1 MTRYSPSILPR
12 VTGATHQA
20 PRQWLDKLDAEWVE
34 MWNTHGGRHRQ
45 AEEVAV
51 EEVRKDPAAYSF
63 MYPTWAGPKVHQEN
77 EFDIPVTRPAGLIK
91 VRVYTPEGTGP
102 FPVHL
107 NHHGGGWILGG
118 LHSEAAWCRSVCD
131 RIGIVIVDV
140 DYRLAP
146 EFVFPA
152 AIYDSWDAIQWVI
165 AHTEELNVDA
175 GSISIGGLSA
185 GGHMSA
191 VLSHMARD
199 AGLELK
205 LALMIVPSTDFRWLI
220 AAEPLRSDVAE
231 QYPSTALYKDAPWGG
246 LKREQWFLDYW
257 IPSDG
262 MIHASS
268 GPAEPR
274 VADRELDTS
283 GLHNAHFET
292 QQLEELPFHDLEHN
306 DISNLADLAPGALLS
321 GETNDASGD
330 FWLDQ
335 AMMDI
340 DMQAYNYIN
349 TPPDAAVMPQGASHP
364 PTSTQQEMF
373 KIACGLTGDMDP
385 YVMQRYNFDPN
396 NNFVFKRLTVQ
407 SMSQDIHPVQL
418 LAYNQPESIDKS
430 KDDADQEFLETLV
443 SPDVG
448 TRLISLYYQYVYPH
462 APVIPFTSY
471 PEPRQSNPALL
482 AAIYLVTLHFAD
494 FDDYL
499 SVQIAYDLPDA
510 ERLRN
515 FALTGVQQ
523 RLHRPDFPLLQTVI
537 LLLIAPSHKP
547 LMPDYSTNWSLVGTM
562 VTIAQTLGLQFDP
575 TLWPISTGELNLR
588 KRLSWTVGMIDV
600 WHAASLERENQT
612 SMPKHL
618 VHMYKLTMILR
629 RVLTTLYS
637 LKAVQILAR
646 DYDATLRKVQ
656 LSMEELNQW
665 SSLALDI
672 ETEARSEDVNL
683 SGPMLLGG
691 HFVKVLLFRAILRP
705 FQTASRD
712 ANPEVMDLREAEA
725 YRLSRAG
732 ARACVTSF
740 LAFTADLK
748 SGWVHGFW
756 PFCMSAS

>member
-1 MTRYSPSILPR
+1 MPSQSLTSKIDQSKDQVIVSIVPR
-12 VTGATHQA
+12 VAGATHQA
-20 PRQWLDKLDAEWVE
+20 PKQWLDELDPEWVE
-34 MWNTHGGRHRQ
+34 MWNAHGGCHRQ
-45 AEEVAV
+45 AEEVGV

-63 MYPTWAGPKVHQEN
+63 TYPTWAGPEVHQEN
-77 EFDIPVTRPAGLIK
+77 EFDIPVTKPAGLIK

-107 NHHGGGWILGG
+107 NYHGGGWILGG
-118 LHSEAAWCRSVCD
+118 LHSEAAWCRSVCNK
-131 RIGIVIVDV
+131 ISIVIVDV

-152 AIYDSWDAIQWVI
+152 AIHDSWDAIQWVI
-165 AHTEELNVDA
+165 AHAEELNVNA

-220 AAEPLRSDVAE
+220 AAEPLRSDVAK

-246 LKREQWFLDYW
+246 LKREQWFLEHW
-257 IPSDG
+257 IPN
-262 MIHASS
+262 
-268 GPAEPR
+268 
-274 VADRELDTS
+274 
-283 GLHNAHFET
+283 GLNNAQSEAR
-292 QQLEELPFHDLEHN
+292 QLEDLSFHDFEHN
-306 DISNLADLAPGALLS
+306 DISNLTDLTPGALRS
-321 GETNDASGD
+321 GDTDAGQGD

-335 AMMDI
+335 AMLDI

-349 TPPDAAVMPQGASHP
+349 TPPEAAAIPQGASRS

-385 YVMQRYNFDPN
+385 YVMQRYNFDSN

-418 LAYNQPESIDKS
+418 LAYNQPECIDS
-430 KDDADQEFLETLV
+430 
-443 SPDVG
+443 
-448 TRLISLYYQYVYPH
+448 
-462 APVIPFTSY
+462 
-471 PEPRQSNPALL
+471 
-482 AAIYLVTLHFAD
+482 
-494 FDDYL
+494 
-499 SVQIAYDLPDA
+499 
-510 ERLRN
+510 
-515 FALTGVQQ
+515 
-523 RLHRPDFPLLQTVI
+523 
-537 LLLIAPSHKP
+537 
-547 LMPDYSTNWSLVGTM
+547 
-562 VTIAQTLGLQFDP
+562 
-575 TLWPISTGELNLR
+575 
-588 KRLSWTVGMIDV
+588 
-600 WHAASLERENQT
+600 
-612 SMPKHL
+612 
-618 VHMYKLTMILR
+618 
-629 RVLTTLYS
+629 S
-637 LKAVQILAR
+637 LKAVQVLAR

-705 FQTASRD
+705 FQTTFRD
-712 ANPEVMDLREAEA
+712 ADPGVVDLREAEA

-740 LAFTADLK
+740 VAFTADLK

-756 PFCMSAS
+756 PFCTSPS

>member
-1 MTRYSPSILPR
+1 MTRYPVSIVPR
-12 VTGATHQA
+12 VAGATHQA
-20 PRQWLDKLDAEWVE
+20 PKQWLDELDPEWVE
-34 MWNTHGGRHRQ
+34 MWNAHGVCHRQ
-45 AEEVAV
+45 AEEVGV

-63 MYPTWAGPKVHQEN
+63 TYPTWAGPEVHQEN
-77 EFDIPVTRPAGLIK
+77 EFDIPVTKPAGLIK

-107 NHHGGGWILGG
+107 NYHGGGWILGG
-118 LHSEAAWCRSVCD
+118 LHSEAAWCRSVCNK
-131 RIGIVIVDV
+131 ISIVIVDV

-152 AIYDSWDAIQWVI
+152 AIHDSWDAIQWVI
-165 AHTEELNVDA
+165 AHAEELNVNA

-220 AAEPLRSDVAE
+220 AAEPLRSDVAK

-246 LKREQWFLDYW
+246 LKREQWFLEHW
-257 IPSDG
+257 IPN
-262 MIHASS
+262 
-268 GPAEPR
+268 
-274 VADRELDTS
+274 
-283 GLHNAHFET
+283 GLNNAQSEAR
-292 QQLEELPFHDLEHN
+292 QLEDLSFHDFEHN
-306 DISNLADLAPGALLS
+306 DISNLTDLTPGALRS
-321 GETNDASGD
+321 GDTDAGQGD

-335 AMMDI
+335 AMLDI

-349 TPPDAAVMPQGASHP
+349 TPPEAAAIPQGASRS
-364 PTSTQQEMF
+364 PTSTQQEMS

-385 YVMQRYNFDPN
+385 YVMQRYNFDSN

-418 LAYNQPESIDKS
+418 LAYNQPECID
-430 KDDADQEFLETLV
+430 
-443 SPDVG
+443 
-448 TRLISLYYQYVYPH
+448 RYYQYAYPH
-462 APVIPFTSY
+462 VPVIPFTNT
-471 PEPRQSNPALL
+471 PEPKQSHPALL

-510 ERLRN
+510 QRLWN
-515 FALTGVQQ
+515 LALTGVKQ
-523 RLHRPDFPLLQTVI
+523 RLHRPDFALLQTVI
-537 LLLIAPSHKP
+537 LLLVAPSHKP
-547 LMPDYSTNWSLVGTM
+547 LMPDYSTKWSLVGTM

-575 TLWPISTGELNLR
+575 SLWPISMSELDLR
-588 KRLSWTVGMIDV
+588 KRLSWTVEMIDV
-600 WHAASLERENQT
+600 WHAATLERESQT

-637 LKAVQILAR
+637 LKAVQVLAR

-705 FQTASRD
+705 FQTTFRD
-712 ANPEVMDLREAEA
+712 ADPGVVDLREAEA

-740 LAFTADLK
+740 VAFTADLK

-756 PFCMSAS
+756 PFCTSPS